1 MTSFKA
7 TPAGNK
13 SPWLKT
19 FFQNE
24 QRDAFRQH
32 SPPSDSLLDQ
42 RSWRRSLT
50 QGTAHHSLHTV
61 KNHKTSSL
69 PGGRRRGSWTGP
81 VLQPG
86 AWPCLGLQLILLSP
100 AGLAGLF
107 APTPELCIIQLLTLP
122 AGEILMQTE
131 IIYWKV
137 NHFSQSEFTKFKN
150 CQLIQNYIFKPKPE
164 GTILAEENSCWLCL
178 NVDEIF
184 FLPYISFTPI
194 HLKVHSLVLSWA
206 AHHIFPV
213 HLPVFISPHRSE
225 TETSYFFLSTWADA
239 ESSPGRTF
247 AQGKLPMEFPGRNY
261 LLHGNGNSHKTT
273 TPQKHLQGGE
283 SLSCL
288 ISAWHHHLAVVSTA
302 MHFEIHWVQ
311 NLAQG
316 DQPGKTFQKYYF
328 PINPDIVGYSHWIL
342 HSNYSFLPLYTKLQT
357 CCRAAVLGSIGCNS
371 VY

>member
-42 RSWRRSLT
+42 QSWRRSLT

-69 PGGRRRGSWTGP
+69 PGDRKRGSWTGP

-107 APTPELCIIQLLTLP
+107 APTPELCVIQLLTLP
-122 AGEILMQTE
+122 TGEILMQTE

-137 NHFSQSEFTKFKN
+137 NHFPQSEFTKFKN

-164 GTILAEENSCWLCL
+164 GTILAEENSCWLCF
-178 NVDEIF
+178 NVDYIF
-184 FLPYISFTPI
+184 FLPYTSFTPI
-194 HLKVHSLVLSWA
+194 YLEVHSLVLSWA
-206 AHHIFPV
+206 AHYIFPV

-247 AQGKLPMEFPGRNY
+247 AQGKLPVEFPGRNY
-261 LLHGNGNSHKTT
+261 LLHGNGNSHKTRQ
-273 TPQKHLQGGE
+273 PHRRSICREGRAFL
-283 SLSCL
+283 
-288 ISAWHHHLAVVSTA
+288 AWH
-302 MHFEIHWVQ
+302 Q
-311 NLAQG
+311 
-316 DQPGKTFQKYYF
+316 
-328 PINPDIVGYSHWIL
+328 PDIIIWQWFPQQCIL
-342 HSNYSFLPLYTKLQT
+342 KYTGCKILPREISLARLF
-357 CCRAAVLGSIGCNS
+357 RNIISL
-371 VY
+371 